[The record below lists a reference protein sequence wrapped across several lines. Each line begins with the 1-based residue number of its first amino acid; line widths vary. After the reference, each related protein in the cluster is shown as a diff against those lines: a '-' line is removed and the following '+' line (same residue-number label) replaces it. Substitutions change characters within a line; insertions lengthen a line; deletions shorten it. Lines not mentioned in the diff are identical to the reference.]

1 MDATTRSILDAAV
14 ATLHAGK
21 ACDMAQAPWPG
32 TSSRAVE
39 VPWTASCLGR
49 FAPARL
55 FDIGLSLASLD
66 YLGLLLAYARQPGR
80 VLHAVDIIDPARVR
94 GRYPESWW
102 PEIEAVGVHVG
113 DARKLPAAQEPYD
126 MVTIVS
132 VIEHIG
138 FDAPSRDNPKSAFDR
153 ATDPAGVARWRDPA
167 IDGLVLSRIADRLVA
182 GGRCVISVPMGRGG
196 AVLLRDS
203 LGYYCAQWEYSP
215 EDWQRLVTAPGFAVE
230 ETSFYAVDNDLVWR
244 RADGPGSLAE
254 LDSVPLS
261 HSRGVGMTV
270 LRKI

>member
-1 MDATTRSILDAAV
+1 MDATTRSILDAAT
-14 ATLHAGK
+14 AILNEGK
-21 ACDMAQAPWPG
+21 AWNMEAPRPS

-39 VPWTASCLGR
+39 VPWAASCLGR
-49 FAPARL
+49 FAPTRL
-55 FDIGLSLASLD
+55 FDIGLSLASLE
-66 YLGLLLAYARQPGR
+66 YLGVLLAYARQPGR
-80 VLHAVDIIDPARVR
+80 LLHAVDIIDPARVR
-94 GRYPESWW
+94 SRYPKAWW
-102 PEIEAVGVHVG
+102 PEIEAVGVQVG
-113 DARKLPAAQEPYD
+113 DARELPAPDAPYD

-138 FDAPSRDNPKSAFDR
+138 FDTPSHDNPSSAFAR
-153 ATDPAGVARWRDPA
+153 ATDPSDVPRWRDPA
-167 IDGLVLSRIADRLVA
+167 IDGLMLSRIADRLLS

-215 EDWQRLVTAPGFAVE
+215 QDWQGLVQAPEFTVD
-230 ETSFYAVDNDLVWR
+230 ETNFYAIGDDLIWR
-244 RADGPGSLAE
+244 RKADPHALAE

-261 HSRGVGMTV
+261 HSRGVGMAV